1 MKKLC
6 CSSFTLLVVCASITL
21 DCDKQ
26 SDKQSDKQ
34 GDTKGDTCDKR

>member
-6 CSSFTLLVVCASITL
+6 CSSFTLVVCASITL